1 MGVLLLHYRALD
13 EGVVL
18 QVEDKNNQAEDKK
31 VKEEDTDMK
40 DAEADAKTKDTKSE
54 GQDKAD
60 KGEEVKKEK
69 TPIPMPEKPQLQLH
83 GKLCTT
89 GAACATSAGH
99 CIQDTRLHRSWT
111 RTRSAL
117 CSIYGTLELLIAPGL
132 SRHWPIPNQVTLP
145 LLSRSQHRQMQPLI
159 LPLQKRKE

>member
-1 MGVLLLHYRALD
+1 MGVLLLHYRAPG

-31 VKEEDTDMK
+31 VKDEDTDMK

-54 GQDKAD
+54 DAPGVKKEEASGEDKAD
-60 KGEEVKKEK
+60 KEEEVKKEK

-99 CIQDTRLHRSWT
+99 CKQDTRIHHSWT
-111 RTRSAL
+111 RTCPAL
-117 CSIYGTLELLIAPGL
+117 C
-132 SRHWPIPNQVTLP
+132 PI
-145 LLSRSQHRQMQPLI
+145 
-159 LPLQKRKE
+159 